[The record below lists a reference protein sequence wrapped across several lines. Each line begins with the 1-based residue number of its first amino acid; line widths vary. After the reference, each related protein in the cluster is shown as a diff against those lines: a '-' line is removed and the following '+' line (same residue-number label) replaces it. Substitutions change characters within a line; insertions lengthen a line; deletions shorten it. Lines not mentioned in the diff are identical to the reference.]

1 MCLSRSYILSKRINI
16 SSNCRAMRCI
26 SAAYVVMR
34 CLFLCPCVRVPVTF
48 VSCVKTNEDIFEMF
62 SPSGSQA
69 ILVFPCQTG
78 CRYSDGNPPN
88 GGVEYTHTHTHTH
101 TRFLLTT
108 ICQNAMQWGRQ
119 KRDFGGISGF
129 AAYRS
134 TLLSTVRVAQ
144 CEK

>member
-69 ILVFPCQTG
+69 ILVFFHTK
-78 CRYSDGNPPN
+78 R
-88 GGVEYTHTHTHTH
+88 GGAIPTATPLMG
-101 TRFLLTT
+101 RR
-108 ICQNAMQWGRQ
+108 MQGGYEKIDDFRPISRCISETVIVRWAHAARQ
-119 KRDFGGISGF
+119 FISIKF
-129 AAYRS
+129 SFHPYN
-134 TLLSTVRVAQ
+134 T
-144 CEK
+144 